1 MSLPVLEF
9 TIVPDSISV
18 YNESSG
24 MYIYQ
29 VFGVFESA
37 PDCFRPID
45 PYKVI
50 KVFKDIPKAIRPS
63 SPIMAISSNEHNRF
77 GEVLDYNHKHTRS
90 TAFTLALDEYG
101 DDDFTNGGVQSM
113 YVSLMLSDWY
123 YQRCKNCKTMTVE
136 IFDVKPKQFIGIF
149 DFKDF
154 IFIDHTVKINTKQT
168 INHIIAGRISYRN
181 YDRTFTDLINTF
193 SDIVDNED
201 QLKVYIRFR

>member
-45 PYKVI
+45 PA
-50 KVFKDIPKAIRPS
+50 KA
-63 SPIMAISSNEHNRF
+63 MVSNKTNRF
-77 GEVLDYNHKHTRS
+77 GEVLDYNNKHTRS

-101 DDDFTNGGVQSM
+101 DDDFTNGGIQSM
-113 YVSLMLSDWY
+113 YVSLILSDWY
-123 YQRCKNCKTMTVE
+123 YRRCKNCKTMTVE
-136 IFDVKPKQFIGIF
+136 IFGVNPKQFIGIF
-149 DFKDF
+149 DFEDF

-168 INHIIAGRISYRN
+168 TNHIVAGRGSYRN
-181 YDRTFTDLINTF
+181 YDKTFTKLINTI
-193 SDIVDNED
+193 SDIVDDEGL
-201 QLKVYIRFR
+201 LKVYIRFR